1 MSSLEKP
8 KIWFLIL
15 FLWITLPF
23 LSLLQISL
31 AHWIAIVLLILQ
43 FIFAVLIPALLSILV
58 PFPIIS
64 KLKHRN
70 KAVLSTAVLS
80 LSFATIA
87 FLSAK
92 AYSFYPESIL
102 QLISYSPV
110 HYFCILVAL
119 VAMSFYLILLI
130 FEKFWED

>member
-43 FIFAVLIPALLSILV
+43 FIFAVLIPALFSILV

-92 AYSFYPESIL
+92 AYSLYPESIL

>member
-43 FIFAVLIPALLSILV
+43 FIFAVLIPAFLSILV
-58 PFPIIS
+58 PLPIIS

-70 KAVLSTAVLS
+70 KAVLSSAVLS
-80 LSFATIA
+80 IPFATIA

-92 AYSFYPESIL
+92 AYSFYPQSIL
-102 QLISYSPV
+102 QLINYSPV

-130 FEKFWED
+130 FEKFWRD

>member
-43 FIFAVLIPALLSILV
+43 FIFAVLIPTFLSILV

-92 AYSFYPESIL
+92 AYSFYPEKIL
-102 QLISYSPV
+102 QLIRYSPM
-110 HYFCILVAL
+110 HYFYLLDTLVATLYSVL
-119 VAMSFYLILLI
+119 VLFDKL
-130 FEKFWED
+130 